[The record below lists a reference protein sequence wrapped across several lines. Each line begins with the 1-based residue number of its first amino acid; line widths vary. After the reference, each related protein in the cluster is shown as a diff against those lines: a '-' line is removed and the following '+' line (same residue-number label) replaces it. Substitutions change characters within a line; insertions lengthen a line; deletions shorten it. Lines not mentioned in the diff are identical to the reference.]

1 VAHPRAFR
9 LKDHPSVIIFRD
21 RSVLK
26 DEERGVRTVCGRSEE
41 KRSEEK
47 RPVGGSRAALSR
59 GTSERTGIA
68 RAAIARSVSLASVS
82 AWLRPTF
89 LHLAGERPLRFFV
102 PRLNVSFRRRHLS
115 LFLPSRRIAS
125 RDVQFPGNSI
135 SPWEIFSISRREFL
149 RMLRKIREKLG
160 AIRFISIISISVST
174 KFGGNYNIAHPNDKL
189 YFLRKRYLKYII
201 GESCQICVIVSHQ
214 YFIFLLNII
223 LNRLI

>member
-21 RSVLK
+21 RSVLR

-102 PRLNVSFRRRHLS
+102 PRLNVSFRRRL
-115 LFLPSRRIAS
+115 LCLPSRRVAS
-125 RDVQFPGNSI
+125 RDVQFPGNST
-135 SPWEIFSISRREFL
+135 SPREIFSISRREFL

-160 AIRFISIISISVST
+160 AIRFISIISILVST
-174 KFGGNYNIAHPNDKL
+174 KFGGNYNITYPIDKL

-201 GESCQICVIVSHQ
+201 GKSCQMCVIVSHQ

-223 LNRLI
+223 I